1 MYVAVAEMNKYSSRA
16 GQADLKIIA
25 PVEMLRNG
33 GKIDRKD
40 TINCHKIPISSAD
53 NIHLRYRDKR

>member
-1 MYVAVAEMNKYSSRA
+1 MYVVVAEMHKYSLMT
-16 GQADLKIIA
+16 GWTHLKIIV